1 MFNFR
6 LLLLLQILTIVKSQL
21 LTPNVRTLHSSILV
35 DKKLY
40 IFSGFKDFVPNVTI
54 ESTYNLNPNDRF
66 FYLDVSKP
74 FDTSTL
80 PWTAIPDNDKN
91 LPLNFFTS
99 IISGGVTASYGG
111 ANNDTIY
118 FINNE
123 KDKTLPPV
131 LTFNTKDNSWNSYSQ
146 QIISGERPI
155 GRNQMRPITDYS
167 GKIFLL
173 AGFSFTTL
181 QGVTRNQGGMIIF
194 DTTNLSCVLKD
205 TAISRVEYSA
215 TLLPN
220 GIIVYMGGKEPAG
233 KPATDGFRVVYLY
246 NTNDNTWKPQPTFG
260 DSIPNGDNG
269 ISSVLGLDGFR
280 IIVFGG
286 DDIDNKMLYVLD
298 TTNFN
303 WYEPNVS
310 GKGPTIKRFDHTA
323 NVIGRYMVIAFG
335 SGPGLN
341 FNYRKNGESDVL
353 LLDIGNSSNYI
364 WTNNFDP
371 NAVIPPQSSSSS
383 DSTQSDNNSNNNNNN
398 KNTGI
403 IVGVVVGVLGII
415 IITSLSIFFFIKR
428 RKNLLHEKAT
438 SDGENVMP
446 IPSDLE
452 LSSGRNLV
460 K

>member
-54 ESTYNLNPNDRF
+54 ESTYNLNPDDRF

-173 AGFSFTTL
+173 AGFPFTTL

-269 ISSVLGLDGFR
+269 SGF
-280 IIVFGG
+280 
-286 DDIDNKMLYVLD
+286 
-298 TTNFN
+298 
-303 WYEPNVS
+303 
-310 GKGPTIKRFDHTA
+310 
-323 NVIGRYMVIAFG
+323 
-335 SGPGLN
+335 GLN

-371 NAVIPPQSSSSS
+371 NAVIPPQSSSTS
-383 DSTQSDNNSNNNNNN
+383 DSTQSDNNSNNKN
-398 KNTGI
+398 NTGI